1 MSQFP
6 QPIILI
12 SSTDEKNQATLV
24 ALGNNDEKLTWVS
37 SDGISLTFYSG
48 ILIATRTFRDLIS
61 LKMIAPKICSL
72 KLLNTVI
79 HRYLDGGNKY
89 DDIKFECSG
98 EKITSKSA
106 RFLEYN
112 LTIDKFIETCEG
124 KKHKYTNEY
133 QLIAGTEIVIK
144 SKQWISPTNGSF
156 LTYNLYAFQKF

>member
-1 MSQFP
+1 
-6 QPIILI
+6 
-12 SSTDEKNQATLV
+12 
-24 ALGNNDEKLTWVS
+24 
-37 SDGISLTFYSG
+37 
-48 ILIATRTFRDLIS
+48 
-61 LKMIAPKICSL
+61 MIAPKNLFRL
-72 KLLNTVI
+72 KTLKYVKI